1 MNPSLGFACGLAV
14 TAALSFSVVCYM
26 NRPLGKFL
34 EELCGNQERA
44 QFWTGFSNVTLVLVP
59 VIFAM
64 QAQPEPGIG
73 AVFQVAGQVKW
84 GLVGLVVSVLMLGWV
99 LGRFIPKERVPTPPV
114 RT

>member
-1 MNPSLGFACGLAV
+1 MNPSLWFVCGLMV

-26 NRPLGKFL
+26 NRPLGILL

-44 QFWTGFSNVTLVLVP
+44 EFWRDFSNVTLVLVP

-64 QAQPEPGIG
+64 QEQPEPGLA
-73 AVFQVAGQVKW
+73 AVFQIASQVKW
-84 GLVGLVVSVLMLGWV
+84 GLVGLVVSVLMLGWM
-99 LGRFIPKERVPTPPV
+99 LGRFIPKGRVPTSGV

>member
-1 MNPSLGFACGLAV
+1 MNPSLWFACGLAV
-14 TAALSFSVVCYM
+14 TATVSFSVVSYM
-26 NRPLGKFL
+26 NRPLGRLL

-64 QAQPEPGIG
+64 QEQPEPGIG
-73 AVFQVAGQVKW
+73 AVFQIASQVKW
-84 GLVGLVVSVLMLGWV
+84 GLVGLVVSVLILGWV
-99 LGRFIPKERVPTPPV
+99 LGRFIPKERVPTPGV